1 MLCCTLWASSE
12 TLNCCFHCMEDILFS
27 FDYKAYTLGFKIPVY
42 LDKLKVKDRP
52 LIYLKVQLEDKSI
65 FFSEIA
71 PLPSFGTESIDAA
84 LQFCEN
90 FSKRLV
96 SLQTLA
102 PSLSGLPCC
111 QASLERALYLATA
124 SSTLQEATVS
134 HFENTALLVA
144 HNDTPKTVEGLLEQG
159 FQNFKL
165 KIGRLPFEEEQPIL
179 TQILRLMPKP
189 GALRLDANG
198 HLSLAQ
204 AQAYLDYL
212 EGRGIAFLEQPLSPG
227 NEDAMVALGKAYTTP
242 IAWDESLVSLPSLV
256 AANQK
261 GFDGI
266 YVIKPSLL
274 GSLSGFLKWRKDN
287 PEKRLVYSSAF
298 ESSLGLDSILSLAH
312 TAPTAL
318 PLGLGTLAYLEP
330 SHLVWHAFGPR
341 VLYQPRLSQT
351 KSAELFDRR

>member
-1 MLCCTLWASSE
+1 
-12 TLNCCFHCMEDILFS
+12 MEDILFS
-27 FDYKAYTLGFKIPVY
+27 CDYKAYTLGFKTPVY
-42 LDKLKVKDRP
+42 LGKLKAKDRP
-52 LIYLKVQLEDKSI
+52 LIHLKVQLEDKSI

-90 FSKRLV
+90 FSKRPT
-96 SLQTLA
+96 SLRTLA
-102 PSLSGLPCC
+102 PSLLGLPCC
-111 QASLERALYLATA
+111 QAALERALYLATE
-124 SSTLQEATVS
+124 SSTLQEARVS

-144 HNDTPKTVEGLLEQG
+144 HNDTPKSVEGLLEQG

-165 KIGRLPFEEEQPIL
+165 KIGRLPFEEEKPIL
-179 TQILRLMPKP
+179 TQILSLMPKP

-198 HLSLAQ
+198 HLSLTQ

-212 EGRGIAFLEQPLSPG
+212 EGRGIAFLEQPLPPG
-227 NEDAMVALGKAYTTP
+227 AEEAMLDLGLHYSTP
-242 IAWDESLVSLPSLV
+242 IAWDESLVGFQSLV
-256 AANQK
+256 GASTQ
-261 GFDGI
+261 GFEGI

-318 PLGLGTLAYLEP
+318 AVGLGTLAYLEP
-330 SHLVWHAFGPR
+330 SPLVWHAFGPR